1 MESKLTIAVETKMN
15 TQVEEKLRWF
25 QVLASLYD
33 IASPHMKAF
42 TGLQCQALE
51 QRIIDMEMLYGN
63 VHILRQLL
71 SVINNIPEPPEG
83 EISQIKRH
91 FEIALSSCVNASE
104 ALTKYVQF
112 DECDIDGQFQLDNV
126 LNALLTARHHSE
138 STHRKLNFSP
148 E

>member
-1 MESKLTIAVETKMN
+1 MESKLIIVVEIKMN

-25 QVLASLYD
+25 QVLASLHD
-33 IASPHMKAF
+33 IATPHIRAF

-51 QRIIDMEMLYGN
+51 QRIIDTEMIYGN
-63 VHILRQLL
+63 ARILRQLL
-71 SVINNIPEPPEG
+71 SVVNNIPEPPEG

-104 ALTKYVQF
+104 ALMKYVQF
-112 DECDIDGQFQLDNV
+112 DECDVECQFQLDNV

-138 STHRKLNFSP
+138 STHRKLNFSA